1 MDEPRWLLL
10 IHQIPPKPAYLR
22 VKVWRRLQ
30 RLGAVAV
37 KNSVYVLP
45 KSEQAQEDFQ
55 WVLQEIVRDGGDAS
69 VVEARFAQG
78 LSDEQIEMMFNTARD
93 ADYAQLVEE
102 VRAVLSRLPRRREVT
117 DDDRS
122 GFEADLARVQRRMSE
137 IAQIDF
143 FGAPGRDAA
152 AKMITDL
159 EQRLLRDATAT
170 AAKPPEKELGRDA
183 LKGRTWVTRKGIH
196 VDRIASAWLIRR
208 FIDPKARLKFVPGK
222 GYKPE
227 PGELRFDMFEAEFTH
242 EGDLCTF
249 EVLVERLGLSDRA
262 LRAIA
267 EIVHDIDL
275 KDDKFGRDETGGIR
289 TLIAGIAMSQTE
301 DEARLAQGSA
311 VFDNLYEY
319 FSKKRGGA
327 S

>member
-1 MDEPRWLLL
+1 MDETTWLLL
-10 IHQIPPKPAYLR
+10 IHQIPPKPNYLR
-22 VKVWRRLQ
+22 VKIWRRLQ
-30 RLGAVAV
+30 RLGAVAI

-69 VVEARFAQG
+69 IVEARFAHG
-78 LSDEQIEMMFNTARD
+78 LSDEQIEMLFSSARD

-102 VRAVLSRLPRRREVT
+102 LRSILGQLPRRRVLSPADRAEV
-117 DDDRS
+117 
-122 GFEADLARVQRRMSE
+122 EADLARVQRRM
-137 IAQIDF
+137 ADVTAIDF

-152 AKMITDL
+152 AKLVADL
-159 EQRLLRDATAT
+159 ENRLLPVATEPVDEPQ
-170 AAKPPEKELGRDA
+170 KVVRPED

-196 VDRIASAWLIRR
+196 VDRIASAWLVRR
-208 FIDPKARLKFVPGK
+208 FIDAKARLKFVPAK
-222 GYKPE
+222 GYQPE
-227 PGELRFDMFEAEFTH
+227 PRELRFDMFEAEFTH

-249 EVLVERLGLSDRA
+249 EVLCERLGLQDRA

-275 KDDKFGRDETGGIR
+275 KDDKFGRDETGGIKS
-289 TLIAGIAMSQTE
+289 LIAGLAMAHKE
-301 DEARLAQGSA
+301 DEDRLSQGSE

-319 FSKKRGGA
+319 FSKKRGA
-327 S
+327 